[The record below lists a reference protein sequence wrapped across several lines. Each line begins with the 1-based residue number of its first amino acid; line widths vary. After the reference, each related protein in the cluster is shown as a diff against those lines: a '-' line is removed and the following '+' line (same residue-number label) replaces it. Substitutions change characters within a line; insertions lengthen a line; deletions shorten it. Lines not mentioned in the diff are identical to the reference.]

1 MIKYNEAL
9 SIKKTYETIFNQ
21 LTDERS
27 GFETQL
33 TAIENSLKNKT
44 YDLDELISLSQEA
57 KQARE
62 TAEKKLQL
70 L

>member
-62 TAEKKLQL
+62 TAEKKLL
-70 L
+70 LL

>member
-44 YDLDELISLSQEA
+44 YDLDELVSLSQEA